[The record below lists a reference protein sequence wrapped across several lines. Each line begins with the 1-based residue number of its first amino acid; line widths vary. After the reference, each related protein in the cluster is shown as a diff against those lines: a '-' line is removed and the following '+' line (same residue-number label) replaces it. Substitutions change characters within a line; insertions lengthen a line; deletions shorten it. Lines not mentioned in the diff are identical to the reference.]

1 MKELLKI
8 VSPPEATIFYGDL
21 SKKGKRNFH
30 TKVKSFIDS
39 FNSHARL
46 LDIGSGNRRLTGEII
61 NLDIVHFPNVN
72 LFADAHHLP
81 FRDSI
86 FDGVI
91 IQEVLEHLQEP
102 PKALWEVY
110 RVLKPGGTVYA
121 EVPFVYPVHDEHDYY
136 RWTLKGLKLLMSDFY
151 EIESGVCMGQSSAL
165 SVMLRN
171 YMSITP
177 SLNIKYLRAFF
188 YIIFGWL
195 TFPIKYLDVILPKNP
210 NAYRMCAGVYF
221 IGMKKALPHNSPS

>member
-81 FRDSI
+81 FRDR
-86 FDGVI
+86 
-91 IQEVLEHLQEP
+91 P
-102 PKALWEVY
+102 
-110 RVLKPGGTVYA
+110 
-121 EVPFVYPVHDEHDYY
+121 
-136 RWTLKGLKLLMSDFY
+136 
-151 EIESGVCMGQSSAL
+151 
-165 SVMLRN
+165 
-171 YMSITP
+171 
-177 SLNIKYLRAFF
+177 
-188 YIIFGWL
+188 
-195 TFPIKYLDVILPKNP
+195 
-210 NAYRMCAGVYF
+210 
-221 IGMKKALPHNSPS
+221 